1 MSDEFLLEDGRKAEK
16 VEVDQGKT
24 KVTEIYVEPKP
35 PQKKLAKR
43 ITEKY
48 CVCEREIETIDEVTG
63 QVVEKVVEKVLD
75 GQVFSSDSEAVE
87 KSPMQ
92 SLVEKKLS
100 EKRNL
105 STSSMVM
112 IGVIIAQVVGLVY
125 LLFVM

>member
-1 MSDEFLLEDGRKAEK
+1 MSDEFLFEDGRKAEK
-16 VEVDQGKT
+16 VEMDQGKT

-48 CVCEREIETIDEVTG
+48 CVCEREIETIDETTG

-75 GQVFSSDSEAVE
+75 GQVLSSDSDVE

-100 EKRNL
+100 EKRKVPV
-105 STSSMVM
+105 STMVM
-112 IGVIIAQVVGLVY
+112 IGVIAAQVVGLVY